1 MLTSWH
7 RALLLIVI
15 VLPFLGQSVP
25 YPGGIPLFLPFA
37 ALLLPVTVLMRLA
50 DRGASS
56 FVLGDTLFMMLVVIL
71 LLGYAYGV
79 ILSTDFP
86 GISLLRDAITGIV
99 AMTVVFTVANSEWS
113 EAERDNLV
121 RATAWVL
128 FLIGIFVATLGAW
141 KLWFFVSRGQT
152 LEFVAVASSGPY
164 PWGTSLV
171 SDYNFYALTIL
182 TSILA
187 GLFLCIGRRPSGQV
201 VLALGISALILVGFM
216 AGSRR
221 FWVAAP
227 LFLIVQL
234 TWMVRGAGVRRFVPL
249 IGTMLLVLV
258 AAPLVILARSDQ
270 ELGQL
275 LNAGWN
281 LQYRLSTL
289 LDSGSGF
296 GLRDRFELWFLAA
309 DRLTGLT
316 PWVGSGFDYMRWFS
330 CEFGDCSG
338 DGYPHMPVLS
348 AYLYGGIVAGAAVI
362 VLYVYTIVAGVRL
375 MSFGNAMGWIIFP
388 LMAAF
393 FFSAISANGPLSI
406 RAHVLLGALCVGFLH
421 AELAEARKVS
431 ASSISNVRAI
441 TTQ

>member
-1 MLTSWH
+1 
-7 RALLLIVI
+7 
-15 VLPFLGQSVP
+15 
-25 YPGGIPLFLPFA
+25 
-37 ALLLPVTVLMRLA
+37 
-50 DRGASS
+50 
-56 FVLGDTLFMMLVVIL
+56 MMLVVVL
-71 LLGYAYGV
+71 LLSYAYGI

-99 AMTVVFTVANSEWS
+99 AMTVVFTVANSDWTEV
-113 EAERDNLV
+113 ERDSLV
-121 RATAWVL
+121 RAIAWVL
-128 FLIGIFVATLGAW
+128 FLIGMFVGTLGAI
-141 KLWFFVSRGQT
+141 KLFFFVTRGQM

-187 GLFLCIGRRPSGQV
+187 GLYLCMGRRPFGQV
-201 VLALGISALILVGFM
+201 LLALGIAALMIVGFLV
-216 AGSRR
+216 GSRR

-227 LFLIVQL
+227 LFLIVQVA
-234 TWMVRGAGVRRFVPL
+234 WMLNRAGFRRFVPL
-249 IGTMLLVLV
+249 LGTLLLVLV
-258 AAPLVILARSDQ
+258 AAPLLMLARSEQ

-275 LNAGWN
+275 LNTGWN

-289 LDSGSGF
+289 LDSGAGF

-348 AYLYGGIVAGAAVI
+348 AYLYGGVVAGAAVI
-362 VLYVYTIVAGVRL
+362 VLYIYTIAAGARL

-421 AELAEARKVS
+421 AELAEARKAS
-431 ASSISNVRAI
+431 ARSLAASRA
-441 TTQ
+441 TAAQ